1 MQRHMFP
8 SLPFFLWGWVGVHV
22 VAIITSRHT
31 SRHYITARLGL
42 YKKKCGADEI
52 YDRPQGVSGTNADDE
67 EPFSLVET

>member
-22 VAIITSRHT
+22 AIITSRHT
-31 SRHYITARLGL
+31 SRRYITARLGL